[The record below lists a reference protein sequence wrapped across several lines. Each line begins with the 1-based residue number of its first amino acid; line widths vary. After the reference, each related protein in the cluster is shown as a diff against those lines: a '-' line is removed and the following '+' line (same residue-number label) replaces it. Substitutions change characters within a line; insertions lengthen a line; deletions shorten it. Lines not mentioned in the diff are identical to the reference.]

1 MVYARISIYELD
13 IQDIVNTWKHNTNL
27 CNSTS
32 CPIKHTH
39 CMGRYLHN
47 GQHSRAGL
55 HELFGSNNP
64 PPDVW
69 AAADRV
75 QHQSVEGSSTDLIK
89 ALGFFTNH
97 VLVIFDDAG
106 AQESI

>member
-1 MVYARISIYELD
+1 MVYARISIHESD
-13 IQDIVNTWKHNTNL
+13 IQGIVNTWKHNTNL

-47 GQHSRAGL
+47 GEYSRAG
-55 HELFGSNNP
+55 HHGLFGSNNP
-64 PPDVW
+64 PPDIW

-75 QHQSVEGSSTDLIK
+75 QHQSVEGSSTDLK
-89 ALGFFTNH
+89 KTLSFYANH
-97 VLVIFDDAG
+97 VLIIVDDAG
-106 AQESI
+106 EQESI